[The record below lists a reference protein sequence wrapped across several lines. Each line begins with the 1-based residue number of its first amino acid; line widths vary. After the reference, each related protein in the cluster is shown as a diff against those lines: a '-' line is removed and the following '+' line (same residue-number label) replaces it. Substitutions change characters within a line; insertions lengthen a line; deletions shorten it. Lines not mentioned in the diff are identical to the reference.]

1 MFIVHTLDEIQG
13 LIDAHAQFKATLGE
27 ADKEFQSI
35 ISLIKE
41 VENFAKQYNVPGA
54 TINPYTNLTG
64 NDIQSK
70 WNEVKTLVPQRDET
84 LQDELRKQ
92 QNNEALRRQFADKSN
107 QVGPWIERQMD
118 AVSAI
123 GMGMQVCIQTLRIL
137 KKTYLNSICQPLYL
151 GFIDIMSIYIG
162 IFGRPTIKIKRIRR
176 SRLSIQTTSRR
187 T

>member
-1 MFIVHTLDEIQG
+1 MIIIYIELYGCVMMYLIVSLQPFNNWLDGTREDLVDMFIVHTLDEIQG

-107 QVGPWIERQMD
+107 LVGPWIERQMD

-123 GMGMQVCIQTLRIL
+123 GMGMQV
-137 KKTYLNSICQPLYL
+137 NN
-151 GFIDIMSIYIG
+151 
-162 IFGRPTIKIKRIRR
+162 
-176 SRLSIQTTSRR
+176 
-187 T
+187 